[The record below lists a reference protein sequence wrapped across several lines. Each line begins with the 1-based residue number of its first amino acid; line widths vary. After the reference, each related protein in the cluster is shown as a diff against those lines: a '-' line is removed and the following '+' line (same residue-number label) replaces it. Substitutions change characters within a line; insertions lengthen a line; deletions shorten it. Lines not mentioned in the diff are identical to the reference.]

1 MKTILSDQLLEQVI
15 SALAK
20 GENFDYS
27 DENTQVHVAPNG
39 VSITYKSSI
48 KRDDKDVKVNRFL
61 SFCEELDDELFIEI
75 CESFEAG
82 ELEKLQHD
90 LDTDNYEHSIQ
101 VFTQRA
107 KEIAASKLEQIIN
120 EADIEIKINEK
131 IIKEAQDAIEDLHA
145 RLDEAYSKYTL

>member
-1 MKTILSDQLLEQVI
+1 MKTILSDKLLKQVI
-15 SALAK
+15 SALAN
-20 GENFDYS
+20 GENFEYS

-39 VSITYKSSI
+39 VSITYKSST

-61 SFCEELDDELFIEI
+61 TFCEELDDEVFIET

-82 ELEKLQHD
+82 ELKKLQDD
-90 LDTDNYEHSIQ
+90 LDTDNYENSIH

-107 KEIAASKLEQIIN
+107 HEIAASKLEQIIN

-131 IIKEAQDAIEDLHA
+131 IIKDAQDAIEDLHVI
-145 RLDEAYSKYTL
+145 LDEAYSKYTL

>member
-1 MKTILSDQLLEQVI
+1 MKAILSEQLLEQVI

-39 VSITYKSSI
+39 VCITYKSPT

-61 SFCEELDDELFIEI
+61 AFCEELDNEVFIET

-82 ELEKLQHD
+82 ELEKLQND
-90 LDTDNYEHSIQ
+90 LDTDNYENSIH

-107 KEIAASKLEQIIN
+107 HEIAASKLEQIIN
-120 EADIEIKINEK
+120 EADIEIKINER

>member
-20 GENFDYS
+20 GENFEYS

-39 VSITYKSSI
+39 VSITYKSFS
-48 KRDDKDVKVNRFL
+48 KRDEKDIKVNRFL
-61 SFCEELDDELFIEI
+61 AFCEDLDDEVFIET

-82 ELEKLQHD
+82 ELEKLQND
-90 LDTDNYEHSIQ
+90 LDTDNYENSIK

-107 KEIAASKLEQIIN
+107 QEIAASKLEQIIN
-120 EADIEIKINEK
+120 EADAEIKINER
-131 IIKEAQDAIEDLHA
+131 IIKEAQDAIEDLHN
-145 RLDEAYSKYTL
+145 RLDEAYSKYSL

>member
-1 MKTILSDQLLEQVI
+1 MKTILSDQLLKQVI

-20 GENFDYS
+20 GENFEYS

-39 VSITYKSSI
+39 VSITYKSST

-61 SFCEELDDELFIEI
+61 AFCENLDDEVFIET
-75 CESFEAG
+75 CESFKAG
-82 ELEKLQHD
+82 ELEKLQND

-107 KEIAASKLEQIIN
+107 QEIAASKLEQFIN
-120 EADIEIKINEK
+120 EADAEIKINEK
-131 IIKEAQDAIEDLHA
+131 IIKEAQDVIEDLHA
-145 RLDEAYSKYTL
+145 RLDEAYSKYSL